1 MCPHDFIRKENGCM
15 YLKQLSVFIEN
26 REGRLEE
33 VLDVL
38 KKNNINIVSLSLADT
53 SDYGLLRLLVTEP
66 EAGRKALGENG
77 FSAML
82 TDVLGVKLRHKVGCL
97 QELLEVICKSHINIE
112 YMYALATGSDDA
124 SIVIKASDLEK
135 AAELLKET
143 DVEFVT
149 QDEIIRK

>member
-1 MCPHDFIRKENGCM
+1 M

-66 EAGRKALGENG
+66 EAGRKALNENG

-82 TDVLGVKLRHKVGCL
+82 TDVLSTGA
-97 QELLEVICKSHINIE
+97 VI
-112 YMYALATGSDDA
+112 
-124 SIVIKASDLEK
+124 
-135 AAELLKET
+135 
-143 DVEFVT
+143 FVY
-149 QDEIIRK
+149 RKIFQ

>member
-1 MCPHDFIRKENGCM
+1 M

-66 EAGRKALGENG
+66 EAGRKALSENG

-82 TDVLGVKLRHKVGCL
+82 TDVLRPGLR
-97 QELLEVICKSHINIE
+97 
-112 YMYALATGSDDA
+112 
-124 SIVIKASDLEK
+124 
-135 AAELLKET
+135 AA
-143 DVEFVT
+143 DGGF
-149 QDEIIRK
+149 